1 MSKLEKFDKFT
12 IVPGDI
18 TLKWLCFLKFVSIKE
33 QMFDED
39 DVDEGNTL
47 TNFYFN
53 IKKFANLTIPDL
65 QKTTV
70 IIVDWYIRKYSTEQL
85 YRKKANIFSD
95 EIEVKVP
102 DAPPSIFPNYVTY
115 LMHYYATKSEN
126 KIEFHMRNEFLSDD
140 CPAHYNQYLFPEIFE
155 LASNI
160 FNESIIFTLFS
171 YLTIDQRF

>member
-33 QMFDED
+33 QMFDEY
-39 DVDEGNTL
+39 DVDEGETL

-70 IIVDWYIRKYSTEQL
+70 IIVDSCYRGYITEQL
-85 YRKKANIFSD
+85 YRKRINIFSD
-95 EIEVKVP
+95 EIEVKFP
-102 DAPPSIFPNYVTY
+102 EGAPVIFPNYVTY
-115 LMHYYATKSEN
+115 LMHSRVTKHEN
-126 KIEFHMRNEFLSDD
+126 KIEFRKRERWYNER
-140 CPAHYNQYLFPEIFE
+140 PAYYNQYLFPEIFE

-171 YLTIDQRF
+171 YLTIDKYF